1 MILGQFR
8 KKINSHFNA
17 TPIPRD
23 LDEITSIDRANEVI
37 PAEAGLSQAAVNAI
51 WADTLSLYRTG
62 MYPMLSICLR
72 RHGKIVLN
80 RSIGYQSGDADS
92 EDAIIGDLNTPIC
105 LFSASKG
112 VSAMLVHLLA
122 EQGKIHLLDPVSY
135 YIPEFS
141 QNGKGFITIYQLL
154 AHRAG
159 VPGLG
164 ENGDAALLFDREA
177 ALAAICAADPIDNL
191 GRTSAYHAITG
202 GFILDELIRRTTGMT
217 AQQYLSKHI
226 SRPMGMRYFR
236 YGLTKK
242 DMKKAAVNRFT
253 GLPLGPLGPRIKD
266 ALGLDYSEVIPLTN
280 TQEFKGAVLPS
291 GNMYATA
298 EEASRFFQMLLDYGE
313 YKGKQILQP
322 LTIHRAIQESGKAQ
336 MDASLGLPMR
346 YSPGFML
353 GGNPAGI
360 YGRNSH
366 YAYGHVGLSNV
377 FVWAD
382 PQRDISVAILNSGK
396 PVLGKHLAALPRLL
410 FSIPK
415 NCPTVRDMH
424 EESLAFLAS

>member
-202 GFILDELIRRTTGMT
+202 GFNFQAAWTGAT
-217 AQQYLSKHI
+217 L
-226 SRPMGMRYFR
+226 
-236 YGLTKK
+236 
-242 DMKKAAVNRFT
+242 AA
-253 GLPLGPLGPRIKD
+253 
-266 ALGLDYSEVIPLTN
+266 
-280 TQEFKGAVLPS
+280 
-291 GNMYATA
+291 
-298 EEASRFFQMLLDYGE
+298 
-313 YKGKQILQP
+313 
-322 LTIHRAIQESGKAQ
+322 RAIVKTS
-336 MDASLGLPMR
+336 
-346 YSPGFML
+346 
-353 GGNPAGI
+353 
-360 YGRNSH
+360 
-366 YAYGHVGLSNV
+366 
-377 FVWAD
+377 
-382 PQRDISVAILNSGK
+382 ISQA
-396 PVLGKHLAALPRLL
+396 
-410 FSIPK
+410 
-415 NCPTVRDMH
+415 
-424 EESLAFLAS
+424 